1 MVSNA
6 KPAVKGRVSR
16 MASKGKKKV
25 WGLKSNG
32 LYGWKMVVV
41 DQRTSENVQTQNL
54 NTQPTSTSELKSI
67 PQQNI
72 LLKKWLVSPKQKVGV
87 GGIPSDISEVNTSEK
102 FAKIGKNKELEF
114 IHTIGFNNPGL
125 DGKSPAKMTEISRK
139 QE

>member
-1 MVSNA
+1 MYESCAKPEDNATNNLLLNSISVMSNA
-6 KPAVKGRVSR
+6 KPAVNGCVSR

-72 LLKKWLVSPKQKVGV
+72 
-87 GGIPSDISEVNTSEK
+87 
-102 FAKIGKNKELEF
+102 
-114 IHTIGFNNPGL
+114 
-125 DGKSPAKMTEISRK
+125 
-139 QE
+139 